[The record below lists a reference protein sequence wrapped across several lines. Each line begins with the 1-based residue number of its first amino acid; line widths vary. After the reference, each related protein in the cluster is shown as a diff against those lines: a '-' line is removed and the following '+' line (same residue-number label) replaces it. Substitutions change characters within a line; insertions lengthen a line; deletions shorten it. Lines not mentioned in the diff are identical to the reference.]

1 MSSYL
6 LACFTCEM
14 IWSKELTIFIFAVAG
29 MTNRTAQVGDELVT
43 AVEIAVVIVVTA
55 IVEAVDEAAV
65 ALEAA
70 VQAEAEA
77 TAQVEAEEDVAEAP
91 PGDPTHKCQAMHAF
105 ALHVF
110 SLEKMYTRFL

>member
-1 MSSYL
+1 
-6 LACFTCEM
+6 
-14 IWSKELTIFIFAVAG
+14 

-43 AVEIAVVIVVTA
+43 AAEIAVAIVVTA
-55 IVEAVDEAAV
+55 IVEAADEAAV

-77 TAQVEAEEDVAEAP
+77 AAQVEAEEAVADAP
-91 PGDPTHKCQAMHAF
+91 LGDSTHKYLAKHAF

-110 SLEKMYTRFL
+110 SLEEIYTRFL